1 MSDGPDPVGIDRLF
15 GGLDRLAPGTTD
27 DIAWILQETCLPNGA
42 RIADAG
48 CGTGCDIRTF
58 HAMRP
63 DLHIVGYELNERFAH
78 EAAVSFS
85 DQPPIDVYHK
95 DMSDLDG
102 EFNLIY
108 SAGAVYFLGI
118 SQALN
123 LWRGNLAPGGMIAFS
138 ELCWLGPERPP
149 AAADFWAAFPAMTD
163 LRGIGAHIRD
173 AGFRQ
178 VASRVLTPEAWRAY
192 YDPLAARAAQLRA
205 DIAPQTSAF
214 LDEIDAEIGLW
225 RRHGDAYGYA
235 LNIVAPV

>member
-1 MSDGPDPVGIDRLF
+1 MSDGQDPVGIDRLF

-63 DLHIVGYELNERFAH
+63 DLYIVGYELNERFAH
-78 EAAVSFS
+78 EAAAAFS
-85 DQPPIDVYHK
+85 DQPTIEIYHK
-95 DMSDLDG
+95 DMSELGG

-118 SQALN
+118 EQALN
-123 LWRGNLAPGGMIAFS
+123 LWCGNLAPGGMIVFS

-149 AAADFWAAFPAMTD
+149 EAADFWAAFPAMTD
-163 LRGIGAHIRD
+163 IEGAGAHIRN

-178 VASRVLTPEAWRAY
+178 VASRVLPPEAWRTY
-192 YDPLAARAAQLRA
+192 YDPLAARVAQLRA
-205 DIAPQTSAF
+205 EIVPQTSA
-214 LDEIDAEIGLW
+214 LLNEIDAEIALW
-225 RRHGDAYGYA
+225 RRHGDTYGYA
-235 LNIVAPV
+235 LHIVAPA